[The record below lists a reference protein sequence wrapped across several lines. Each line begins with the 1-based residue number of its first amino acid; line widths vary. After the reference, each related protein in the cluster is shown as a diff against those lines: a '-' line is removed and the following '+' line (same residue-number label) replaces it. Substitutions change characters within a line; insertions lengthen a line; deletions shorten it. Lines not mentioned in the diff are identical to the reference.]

1 MNIIDEYFKL
11 QKIVHGYFGYV
22 GDWKIIPLSD
32 LRGY

>member
-22 GDWKIIPLSD
+22 GRLENNTSK
-32 LRGY
+32 